1 MAMDVGIT
9 RFTWSLLA
17 LVAVA
22 ASPARAA
29 DRDEDDPIRI
39 QANSVEAND
48 KTGAVV
54 YSGNVQAEQ
63 GDLTIRADRVEI
75 QTRDGRTELIRATG
89 APAKLRQKAGREN
102 EEIRAEAAR
111 VEYRVSTGKIDMH
124 GKVSLRRG
132 EDLLTADTLHYD
144 MQSKSLSAAGDD
156 KGAGRVHAVIQPK
169 SAASPP

>member
-9 RFTWSLLA
+9 RFACGLLA

-22 ASPARAA
+22 APPARAA
-29 DRDEDDPIRI
+29 DRDEDDPIHI

-54 YSGNVQAEQ
+54 YRGNVQAEQ

-89 APAKLRQKAGREN
+89 KPAKLRQKAGKEN
-102 EEIRAEAAR
+102 EEIRAEAGR
-111 VEYRVSTGKIDMH
+111 VDYRVSTGKIDMH

-156 KGAGRVHAVIQPK
+156 SGVGRVHAVIRPK